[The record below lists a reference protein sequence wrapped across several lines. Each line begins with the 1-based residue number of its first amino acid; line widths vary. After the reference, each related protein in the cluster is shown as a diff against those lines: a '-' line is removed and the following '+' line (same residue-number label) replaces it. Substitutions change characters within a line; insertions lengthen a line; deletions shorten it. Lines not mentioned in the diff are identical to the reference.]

1 MQENQIYRN
10 LNPNEGLIFRIVH
23 RDNIPWILQN
33 GLYCGNHKIKSP
45 SWVSIGNAELISK
58 RANHPV
64 PCGRGGFL
72 NDYIP
77 FYFTPFS
84 PMLLNIISGRGVIAR
99 RHEEIV
105 ILVSSLYRIAEQ
117 GLDFVFTDMH
127 AYYNWAS
134 FYENLENLNHI
145 DWSILQT
152 RDFRR
157 DENDP
162 QKFERYQAE
171 ALIYQHCPISALS
184 GIVCYDQDTEAK
196 ITQLV
201 IQQSLANFNIF
212 TRPNW
217 YFS

>member
-10 LNPNEGLIFRIVH
+10 LNPNKGLIFRIVH
-23 RDNIPWILQN
+23 RDNIPWILKH
-33 GLYCGNHKIKSP
+33 GLYCGNHQKKSK
-45 SWVSIGNAELISK
+45 SWGSIGNAELISK
-58 RANHPV
+58 RANHRV

-99 RHEEIV
+99 RREEIV
-105 ILVSSLYRIAEQ
+105 ILVSSLYRVAKQ

-127 AYYNWAS
+127 AYYNWAT